1 MVPEKLKPAPE
12 NDSLAK
18 LAKAIG
24 WVALGLAAVGILAN
38 LHDIRRYVR
47 MSTM

>member
-1 MVPEKLKPAPE
+1 MGHRNIREGRHMGVGKL
-12 NDSLAK
+12 L
-18 LAKAIG
+18 
-24 WVALGLAAVGILAN
+24 GILTLTAIMVGVFAN